1 MRLNRAGGVPR
12 WLFYF
17 AVAASW
23 VFGAEI
29 VILTAARRTLPGRL
43 PAAAGWL
50 FVGAIAISILA
61 ITRLEMMSRERT
73 SNLVEQ
79 LEEALDSITALTAA
93 SLTSLELPELLDR
106 SLERLVTVVKT
117 KVAIIFLLSE
127 SGTEL
132 EAVAAR
138 GIEGLETSTIRI
150 YVADND
156 GLLSRVVVT
165 ELPVSTTSNVDLAVL
180 SSRTGQK
187 LVSAAACPIL
197 VEGRLIGICVT
208 GSTSPKR
215 FDVRELHLM
224 QLVADRA
231 GLGIE
236 RRRLDEGERRARID
250 VERGRRYAIV
260 LATASAALATARDSY
275 LPNLTSLVDSV
286 VPTFCDWCA
295 IDLFGRDGKFH
306 RVAIRHLANRGEPC
320 SEELRH
326 RIPLLDAMLVRA
338 LSSGQTQES
347 AGFVGLSA
355 STVPRVN
362 EATLVDPTPW
372 IAVPFMSN
380 RGPKGVVTFAFDGGV
395 DAINP
400 SMVPTAEDLV
410 RRASIAIERVVLF
423 QEAQSVAEHSTRV
436 ADQLEQLL
444 GASMQ
449 VSHLTDGTQVASTI
463 SARALAICGAD
474 GAVVMLD
481 GGDEAPLRV
490 IAEHDGGI
498 RTGSVELLP
507 SDRDLPRALSDVT
520 ATGRIEGIL
529 ATPIRDLTGTRVG
542 VLAIWRST
550 GPDFSQ
556 EDETVLVLLAQTT
569 STALSSVELYR
580 TIQTSE
586 TRWRTLIETAPIGAI
601 EVDLGGNIRWANRS
615 AQQIF
620 SGSGIAI
627 GLGAGDADQR
637 LNFAQF
643 EPLWARAATGAE
655 VRERELIGVPIGA
668 ARRDLLVSVVPL
680 FGVDGAIQGILML
693 VTDISDRRR
702 LEGELQQAQR
712 MEALGQLAGNVAHDF
727 GNLLTLVSGYTE
739 LLRAEETLSERQG
752 DLVNSIQSV
761 VERAALLTG
770 RLLTIS
776 RSQAPHPT
784 VLDPADALRSMEEVL
799 AKILGNAIEL
809 HYDFETEG
817 GRVAID
823 PSYFDQIILNLA
835 VNARDAMP
843 TGGTFSVHLHKQ
855 HVGPTEAARRGIHG
869 GDSIELVVSDTG
881 TGMSAETAA
890 RCFEPFF
897 TTKGPAKG
905 TGLGL
910 SAVRSVVLECGGT
923 IEVRSHL
930 GIGTSFVIHLPATSG
945 PLAVMAAVSE
955 ALQRVDRAAITILV
969 ADDDDTLRSLVKK
982 VLVQAGYEV
991 LSAASGELALELA
1004 QGWSGH
1010 LDLLVTDVSMPG
1022 MDGPELARKITEI
1035 SPETSVLFIS
1045 TNTAGIKVD
1054 ESGSS
1059 TIAFMSKPFR
1069 PSELLA
1075 QVNSIVNNE
1084 APTSTTSPVGHN
1096 GEVFNEATT

>member
-23 VFGAEI
+23 LFGAEI

-43 PAAAGWL
+43 PVAAGWL

-73 SNLVEQ
+73 GNLVEQ

-106 SLERLVTVVKT
+106 SLERLVNVVKT

-127 SGTEL
+127 SGTAL
-132 EAVAAR
+132 EAIAAR
-138 GIEGLETSTIRI
+138 GIEGLETSKIRI

-165 ELPVSTTSNVDLAVL
+165 ELPVATTSSVDLAVL
-180 SSRTGQK
+180 SSRTGQR

-236 RRRLDEGERRARID
+236 RRRLDDGERRARID

-260 LATASAALATARDSY
+260 LATASSALATARDSY
-275 LPNLTSLVDSV
+275 VANLSALVDNV
-286 VPTFCDWCA
+286 VPSFCDWCA
-295 IDLFGRDGKFH
+295 IDLMDERGELR
-306 RVAIRHLANRGEPC
+306 RIAIRHLADRGEHC
-320 SEELRH
+320 SAELRQ
-326 RIPLLDAMLVRA
+326 RVPLIDAMLGRA
-338 LSSGQTQES
+338 LSSGRTQES
-347 AGFVGLSA
+347 AAFESLSLSSLPPTNDGA
-355 STVPRVN
+355 V
-362 EATLVDPTPW
+362 VDPTPW
-372 IAVPFMSN
+372 IVVPLASN
-380 RGPKGVVTFAFDGGV
+380 RGPTGAFTFAFDGGIE
-395 DAINP
+395 AINS
-400 SMVPTAEDLV
+400 SMVSTAEDLA

-449 VSHLTDGTQVASTI
+449 VSHLTDTADVASTI
-463 SARALAICGAD
+463 AASALAICGAA
-474 GAVVMLD
+474 GATVMLD
-481 GGDEAPLRV
+481 TGEGPSLRV
-490 IAEHDGGI
+490 IAELGGEI
-498 RTGSVELLP
+498 RSGSDELLP
-507 SDRDLPRALSDVT
+507 TRRGLPTGLSEVSL
-520 ATGRIEGIL
+520 TGRVDGIL
-529 ATPIRDLTGTRVG
+529 ATPINDINGMRVG
-542 VLAIWRST
+542 VLGIWRT
-550 GPDFSQ
+550 DAPDFSQ

-601 EVDLGGNIRWANRS
+601 EVDLEGNIRWANRS

-620 SGSGIAI
+620 SGSGIALGVGI
-627 GLGAGDADQR
+627 GTVDHR

-655 VRERELIGVPIGA
+655 VRERELIGVQIGVE
-668 ARRDLLVSVVPL
+668 RRDLLVSVVPL
-680 FGVDGAIQGILML
+680 FSVDDTIQGILTL

-739 LLRAEETLSERQG
+739 LLQADEALSERQS
-752 DLVNSIQSV
+752 DLVGNIQNV
-761 VERAALLTG
+761 AERAALLTG

-784 VLDPADALRSMEEVL
+784 VLDPADALNSMQEVL
-799 AKILGNAIEL
+799 AKILGDAIEL
-809 HYDFETEG
+809 RYDFDTDG
-817 GRVAID
+817 GRVSID
-823 PSYFDQIILNLA
+823 PGYFDQIILNLA

-843 TGGTFSVHLHKQ
+843 NGGTFSVQLHKQ
-855 HVGPTEAARRGIHG
+855 HVGPTEAARLGIHS
-869 GDSIELVVSDTG
+869 GDSIELVISDTG
-881 TGMSAETAA
+881 SGMSAETAA

-897 TTKGPAKG
+897 TTKGPSKG

-923 IEVRSHL
+923 IHVRSQL
-930 GIGTSFVIHLPATSG
+930 GIGTSFMIHLPATTG
-945 PLAVMAAVSE
+945 PLAEMAAVSE
-955 ALQRVDRAAITILV
+955 ALHRVERAAITILV
-969 ADDDDTLRSLVKK
+969 ADDDDSLRSLVKK

-991 LSAASGELALELA
+991 LSAANGDLALEVA
-1004 QGWSGH
+1004 KGWKGH

-1022 MDGPELARKITEI
+1022 MQGPELARRILET
-1035 SPETSVLFIS
+1035 SPKTSVLFMS
-1045 TNTAGIKVD
+1045 TNSAGIDVG
-1054 ESGSS
+1054 GSLAS
-1059 TIAFMSKPFR
+1059 TTAFMSKPFR

-1075 QVNSIVNNE
+1075 KVNSLIGNE
-1084 APTSTTSPVGHN
+1084 GARPAGPTRRGDTSIFNDAPT
-1096 GEVFNEATT
+1096 

>member
-1 MRLNRAGGVPR
+1 MRLNRQGGVPR

-43 PAAAGWL
+43 PVAAGWL

-73 SNLVEQ
+73 SNLVDQ

-106 SLERLVTVVKT
+106 SLERLVNVVKT
-117 KVAIIFLLSE
+117 KVAIIFLLSD

-132 EAVAAR
+132 EAIAAR
-138 GIEGLETSTIRI
+138 GIDGLETSTIRI

-156 GLLSRVVVT
+156 GLLGRVVVT
-165 ELPVSTTSNVDLAVL
+165 ELPVSTTSTVDLAVL
-180 SSRTGQK
+180 SSRTGQR

-236 RRRLDEGERRARID
+236 RRRLDDGERRARID

-275 LPNLTSLVDSV
+275 LISLSSLVDSV

-295 IDLFGRDGKFH
+295 IDLADEGGALH
-306 RVAIRHLANRGEPC
+306 RVAIRHLADRGDHC
-320 SEELRH
+320 SAELRS
-326 RIPLLDAMLVRA
+326 RIPLIDAMLMRA
-338 LSSGQTQES
+338 ISSGRTQES
-347 AGFVGLSA
+347 AGFVGLTS
-355 STVPRVN
+355 SPIPRLG

-372 IAVPFMSN
+372 IVVPLISN
-380 RGPKGVVTFAFDGGV
+380 RGPSGVFTFAFDGGI
-395 DAINP
+395 DNINAT
-400 SMVPTAEDLV
+400 MVPTAEDLV
-410 RRASIAIERVVLF
+410 RRASIAVERVVLL

-449 VSHLTDGTQVASTI
+449 VSHLTDGAQVASTI
-463 SARALAICGAD
+463 AARALAICSAD
-474 GAVVMLD
+474 GAIVMLD
-481 GGDEAPLRV
+481 GGDQPSLRV
-490 IAEHDGGI
+490 IVEHDGET
-498 RTGSVELLP
+498 RTGSDELTP
-507 SDRDLPRALSDVT
+507 SDRDLPRELGEVA
-520 ATGRIEGIL
+520 ATVRIEGML
-529 ATPIRDLTGTRVG
+529 VTPISDSTGSRAG
-542 VLAIWRST
+542 VLGIW
-550 GPDFSQ
+550 GPKGSDFSQ

-601 EVDLGGNIRWANRS
+601 EVDLSGNIRWANRS

-620 SGSGIAI
+620 SGSGIA
-627 GLGAGDADQR
+627 LGVSGGNSDQR

-655 VRERELIGVPIGA
+655 VRERELIAVPIGPD
-668 ARRDLLVSVVPL
+668 RRDLLVSVVPL
-680 FGVDGAIQGILML
+680 FGVDNTIQGTLTL

-739 LLRAEETLSERQG
+739 LLRAEETLSERQS
-752 DLVNSIQSV
+752 DLVSNIQSV
-761 VERAALLTG
+761 AERAALLTG

-784 VLDPADALRSMEEVL
+784 VVDPADALRSMQEVL
-799 AKILGNAIEL
+799 AKILGDAIEL
-809 HYDFETEG
+809 HYDFETDG
-817 GRVAID
+817 DRVSID

-843 TGGTFSVHLHKQ
+843 NGGAFSVHIHRQ
-855 HVGPTEAARRGIHG
+855 QGTSSSAASDSG
-869 GDSIELVVSDTG
+869 GSDIIELLVSDTG
-881 TGMSAETAA
+881 TGMSAATAA

-923 IEVRSHL
+923 IQVRSQL
-930 GIGTSFVIHLPATSG
+930 GVGTSFLIQLPATYG
-945 PLAVMAAVSE
+945 PLAEMAAVSE

-969 ADDDDTLRSLVKK
+969 ADDDDTLRSLIKK
-982 VLVQAGYEV
+982 VLSQAGYEV
-991 LSAASGELALELA
+991 LSAPSGDQALEIA
-1004 QGWSGH
+1004 RAWRGH

-1022 MDGPELARKITEI
+1022 MEGPDLARHITEM
-1035 SPETSVLFIS
+1035 SPDTSVLFIS
-1045 TNTAGIKVD
+1045 TNTAGIEVQD
-1054 ESGSS
+1054 SLTS
-1059 TIAFMSKPFR
+1059 TTAFMSKPFR
-1069 PSELLA
+1069 PSELLS
-1075 QVNSIVNNE
+1075 QVNSMVSSEGGLSNDPGVSKLDPAIK
-1084 APTSTTSPVGHN
+1084 
-1096 GEVFNEATT
+1096 AT